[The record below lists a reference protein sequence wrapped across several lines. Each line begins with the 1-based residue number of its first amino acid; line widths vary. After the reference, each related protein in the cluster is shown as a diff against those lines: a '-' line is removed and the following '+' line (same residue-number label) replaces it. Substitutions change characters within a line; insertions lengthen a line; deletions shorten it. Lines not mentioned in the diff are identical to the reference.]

1 MRLKPT
7 KNRPISKER
16 RKPPLRKTCMTR
28 HKTLRDKIAAVVMAA
43 GLLFAAAPAG
53 AMTGL
58 EFLQAEED
66 NSHRDITVMKSLV
79 IQFVSQGY
87 RDVPDWEHLSFYTH
101 QLILQKGYRDKDVAE
116 IAEEAAL
123 AHGMRK

>member
-1 MRLKPT
+1 M
-7 KNRPISKER
+7 
-16 RKPPLRKTCMTR
+16 
-28 HKTLRDKIAAVVMAA
+28 
-43 GLLFAAAPAG
+43 AAPAA

-58 EFLQAEED
+58 EFLQARQD
-66 NSHRDITVMKSLV
+66 NSYIAVMKSLV

-87 RDVPDWEHLSFYTH
+87 RDVPDWSYLTIYTEE
-101 QLILQKGYRDKDVAE
+101 LILQKGYRDKDVAE